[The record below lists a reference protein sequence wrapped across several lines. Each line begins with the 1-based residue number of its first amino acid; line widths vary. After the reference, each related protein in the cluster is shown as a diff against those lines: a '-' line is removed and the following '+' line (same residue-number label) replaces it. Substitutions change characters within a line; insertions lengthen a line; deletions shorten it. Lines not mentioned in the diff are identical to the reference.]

1 MVFNEWYI
9 MKEYYF
15 ITYDYVDGAHIYYD
29 IKGDDLQELIN
40 VCVKYCTVLSLTYWP
55 GQESVREKFR
65 KYELSE
71 EESRPFAA
79 VATWRAYNDDFTTVN
94 IFYRICPEL
103 IDEFLKM
110 SDGRLTGWC
119 RFEDENYPEDPSFFR
134 EDASVFFNPVVH
146 EGLYFLHPRDD
157 EDVSNIVCHP
167 GWCVNTRG
175 NKLLTI
181 DFDKLKP

>member
-1 MVFNEWYI
+1 MVFNEGYI
-9 MKEYYF
+9 MKEYIFVAHEYLE
-15 ITYDYVDGAHIYYD
+15 GAGAD

-79 VATWRAYNDDFTTVN
+79 VATWRTYNDDFTIITVN

-134 EDASVFFNPVVH
+134 EDASIFFNPVVH
-146 EGLYFLHPRDD
+146 EGEYFLSPRDD

-167 GWCVNTRG
+167 GWYVYTP
-175 NKLLTI
+175 
-181 DFDKLKP
+181 DSAF